1 MEQNNKNEKILS
13 IDNIY
18 GGYGGVNVLNGISLY
33 VKKSEIV
40 VIIGP
45 NGSGKSTTMKSICG
59 LVDINSGSI
68 ALDGENITNLR
79 TDKITSF
86 KIGYVPQ
93 ENNIFSSLTVHEN
106 LEMGAYYKKKSK
118 YQIKY
123 LIEKIYEIFPPL
135 KNKQKQIAINLSGG
149 QRQMVAI
156 GRALMLEPD
165 LLLLDEPTA
174 GLSPKFTELIFHKVK
189 EINRLGV
196 SILMVEQNAKD
207 ALSFADRAYVLVM
220 GKNRFEGTG
229 KNLLNSQEIGKMF
242 LGG

>member
-1 MEQNNKNEKILS
+1 MEQDKIMKILT
-13 IDNIY
+13 INNIF
-18 GGYGGVNVLNGISLY
+18 GGYGEVNILNGVSLF

-59 LVDINSGSI
+59 LVDIDSGSI
-68 ALDGENITNLR
+68 IFRDEDITNLR
-79 TDKITSF
+79 TDKIANF

-93 ENNIFSSLTVHEN
+93 ENNIFFSLTVSEN
-106 LEMGAYYKKKSK
+106 LEMGAFHLKKRRSEII
-118 YQIKY
+118 QQV
-123 LIEKIYEIFPPL
+123 EKIYQIFPPL
-135 KNKQKQIAINLSGG
+135 KDKHKQHASSLSGG

-156 GRALMLEPD
+156 GRALMMDPD

-174 GLSPKFTELIFHKVK
+174 GLSPKFTELIFDKVL
-189 EINRLGV
+189 EINKLGV

-220 GKNRFEGTG
+220 GKNRFEDTG
-229 KNLLNSQEIGKMF
+229 KNLLQSEEVGKMF

>member
-1 MEQNNKNEKILS
+1 MEQNEENNKILS
-13 IDNIY
+13 INNIF
-18 GGYGGVNVLNGISLY
+18 GGYGGVNILNGISLY

-59 LVDINSGSI
+59 LVDIASGSI
-68 ALDGENITNLR
+68 VFKGKEITNLR

-93 ENNIFSSLTVHEN
+93 ENNVFSSLSVHEN
-106 LEMGAYYKKKSK
+106 LEMGAYNKKKSK
-118 YQIKY
+118 YDLKNS
-123 LIEKIYEIFPPL
+123 IEKIYQIFPPL
-135 KNKQKQIAINLSGG
+135 KEKQKQSAMNLSGG

-156 GRALMLEPD
+156 GRALMLDPD

-174 GLSPKFTELIFHKVK
+174 GLSPKFTELIFDKVI
-189 EINRLGV
+189 EINKLGV
-196 SILMVEQNAKD
+196 SILMVEQNAKE

-220 GKNRFEGTG
+220 GKNRFEDTG
-229 KNLLNSQEIGKMF
+229 KNLLSSEEIGKMF

>member
-1 MEQNNKNEKILS
+1 MEQNELNNKILS

-18 GGYGGVNVLNGISLY
+18 GGYGGVNILNGISLH
-33 VKKSEIV
+33 VKNSEIV

-68 ALDGENITNLR
+68 IFKGKEISNMR

-93 ENNIFSSLTVHEN
+93 ENNIFSSLSVEEN
-106 LEMGAYYKKKSK
+106 LEMGAYSEKKGKYNLKNSIERIYK
-118 YQIKY
+118 
-123 LIEKIYEIFPPL
+123 IFPPL
-135 KNKQKQIAINLSGG
+135 KDKQKQAAINLSGG

-156 GRALMLEPD
+156 GRALMLDPD

-174 GLSPKFTELIFHKVK
+174 GLSPKFTQLIFDKIV
-189 EINRLGV
+189 EINNLGV
-196 SILMVEQNAKD
+196 SILMVEQNAKE

-220 GKNRFEGTG
+220 GKNRFEDTG
-229 KNLLNSQEIGKMF
+229 ENLLNSEEIGKMF

>member
-1 MEQNNKNEKILS
+1 MKILS
-13 IDNIY
+13 INNIF
-18 GGYGGVNVLNGISLY
+18 GGYGGVNILNGISLF

-68 ALDGENITNLR
+68 NFKEEDITNLR
-79 TDKITSF
+79 TDKIANF

-93 ENNIFSSLTVHEN
+93 ENNIFSSLSVDEN
-106 LEMGAYYKKKSK
+106 LEMGAYNLKKGKNEIRD
-118 YQIKY
+118 QA
-123 LIEKIYEIFPPL
+123 EKIYQIFSPL
-135 KNKQKQIAINLSGG
+135 REKYKQPASSLSGG

-156 GRALMLEPD
+156 GRALMMDPD

-174 GLSPKFTELIFHKVK
+174 GLSPKFTDLIFEKVI

-196 SILMVEQNAKD
+196 SILMVEQNAKE

-220 GKNRFEGTG
+220 GRNRFEDTG
-229 KNLLNSQEIGKMF
+229 KNLLRSEEIGKMF

>member
-1 MEQNNKNEKILS
+1 MMKILS
-13 IDNIY
+13 INNIF
-18 GGYGGVNVLNGISLY
+18 GGYGGVNILNGISLF

-68 ALDGENITNLR
+68 NFKEEDITNLR
-79 TDKITSF
+79 TDKIANF

-93 ENNIFSSLTVHEN
+93 ENNIFSSLSVDEN
-106 LEMGAYYKKKSK
+106 LEMGAYNLKKGKNEIRD
-118 YQIKY
+118 QA
-123 LIEKIYEIFPPL
+123 EKIYQIFSPL
-135 KNKQKQIAINLSGG
+135 REKYKQPASSLSGG

-156 GRALMLEPD
+156 GRALMMDPD

-174 GLSPKFTELIFHKVK
+174 GLSPKFTDLIFEKVI

-196 SILMVEQNAKD
+196 SILMVEQNAKE

-220 GKNRFEGTG
+220 GRNRFEDTG
-229 KNLLNSQEIGKMF
+229 KNLLRSEEIGKMF